1 MSKGFKVFAVRET
14 SLVIDV
20 TRVTMDLELTKESHA
35 TCVTRS
41 DAELLCFR
49 DKLRSV
55 KAEQFAISKNL
66 DKTRNEKALL
76 LNKLESIET
85 KFALVESEL
94 SDEKA
99 NQAKLLK
106 MAM

>member
-1 MSKGFKVFAVRET
+1 MSKGFKVFAVSET

-20 TRVTMDLELTKESHA
+20 TRVTMDLELTKESRA

-41 DAELLCFR
+41 DAELLCFSEE
-49 DKLRSV
+49 LRSV